1 MPSQAMVDARKPAAA
16 GVFYPAERELLAR
29 TVREL
34 IDAVPPSRTTARA
47 GRTRA
52 IVVPHGILGTAGTV
66 AAAGWARV
74 ASHAARFR
82 RVVLLGPAH
91 HTQFIGIAAPFADT
105 FATPL
110 GAVEVDRIAIEVVR
124 RFPQL
129 LVSDAPH
136 EQEPSLEVQLPFVQ
150 TLLPNAVI
158 VPLLVGEIE
167 DVDAAEVLDALWD
180 DETLLVVS
188 TDLSHYYD
196 AIAAQQLDE
205 ATARAVEA
213 LDALPIGEDQACG
226 HAALRGLLTA
236 ARARKLKATRLD
248 VRHSGEVSGELTE
261 VVGYGAFA
269 VG

>member
-47 GRTRA
+47 GRLRA
-52 IVVPHGILGTAGTV
+52 IVVPHGVLGTAGTV
-66 AAAGWARV
+66 AATAWARV

-129 LVSDAPH
+129 VVSDAPH

-150 TLLPNAVI
+150 TLLPNAII

-167 DVDAAEVLDALWD
+167 DADAAEVVDALWD
-180 DETLLVVS
+180 DDTLVVVS
-188 TDLSHYYD
+188 TDLSHYYE
-196 AIAAQQLDE
+196 ATEAQQLDE
-205 ATARAVEA
+205 ATACAVEA
-213 LDALPIGEDQACG
+213 LDARPIGEDQACG

-248 VRHSGEVSGELTE
+248 VRHSGEVSGDLTE
-261 VVGYGAFA
+261 VVGYGAFM

>member
-1 MPSQAMVDARKPAAA
+1 MPAQAMVDARKPAAA

-34 IDAVPPSRTTARA
+34 LDAVPPSRTTARS
-47 GRTRA
+47 GRVRA
-52 IVVPHGILGTAGTV
+52 IVVPHGVIGTAGSV
-66 AAAGWARV
+66 AASAWARV
-74 ASHAARFR
+74 AAHAARFR

-91 HTQFIGIAAPFADT
+91 HTQFVGIAAPFADT

-129 LVSDAPH
+129 MVTDAPH
-136 EQEPSLEVQLPFVQ
+136 EQEPSLEVQLPFLQ
-150 TLLPNAVI
+150 TVLPSATI
-158 VPLLVGEIE
+158 VPLLVGDIDAE
-167 DVDAAEVLDALWD
+167 DAAEVLDALWVE
-180 DETLLVVS
+180 ETLLVVS

-196 AIAAQQLDE
+196 AATAQRLDE
-205 ATARAVEA
+205 ATARSVET
-213 LDALPIGEDQACG
+213 LDAGSIGEDQACG

-248 VRHSGEVSGELTE
+248 VRHSGEASGDLSE

>member
-1 MPSQAMVDARKPAAA
+1 MVDARKPAAA

-29 TVREL
+29 TVRDL
-34 IDAVPPSRTTARA
+34 LDAVPPSRNTGRAARL
-47 GRTRA
+47 RA
-52 IVVPHGILGTAGTV
+52 IVVPHGVSGPSGAV
-66 AAAGWARV
+66 AATAWARV
-74 ASHAARFR
+74 AAHAARFR

-124 RFPQL
+124 RFPHL
-129 LVSDAPH
+129 IVSDDPH

-150 TLLPNAVI
+150 TLLPNATI
-158 VPLLVGEIE
+158 VPLLVGDI
-167 DVDAAEVLDALWD
+167 DDLDAAEVLDTLWVD
-180 DETLLVVS
+180 DTLLVVS

-196 AIAAQQLDE
+196 AVTAKRLDE
-205 ATARAVEA
+205 ATARSVET
-213 LDALPIGEDQACG
+213 LDAGSIGEEQACG

-248 VRHSGEVSGELTE
+248 VRHSGEVSGELAE
-261 VVGYGAFA
+261 VVGYGSFM

>member
-16 GVFYPAERELLAR
+16 GVFYPAERELLGR

-34 IDAVPPSRTTARA
+34 LDAAPSSRA
-47 GRTRA
+47 TPRNSRVRA
-52 IVVPHGILGTAGTV
+52 IVVPHGILGPAGAV
-66 AAAGWARV
+66 AAAAWARV
-74 ASHAARFR
+74 AAHASRFR
-82 RVVLLGPAH
+82 RVMLLGPAH
-91 HTQFIGIAAPFADT
+91 HTQFVGIAAPFADS

-110 GAVEVDRIAIEVVR
+110 GAVEVDRIAIEVLR

-129 LVSDAPH
+129 VVSDAPH

-150 TLLPNAVI
+150 TLLPSAVI

-167 DVDAAEVLDALWD
+167 DVDAAEILAALWD

-188 TDLSHYYD
+188 TDLSQYYD
-196 AIAAQQLDE
+196 AATAKRLDD
-205 ATARAVEA
+205 ATARSVEA
-213 LDALPIGEDQACG
+213 LDVKHIGEEQACG

-236 ARARKLKATRLD
+236 AKAKKLKATRLD
-248 VRHSGEVSGELTE
+248 VRHSGEASGELSE
-261 VVGYGAFA
+261 VVGFGAFV